1 MLLHPL
7 SFCINVLQKG
17 KVFAIILLVNFMKIL
32 GLDYGEA
39 RIGVAVSDA
48 LGMLANPLDTISE
61 KDRALQLEK
70 VCAVAKAHGVEKL
83 VVGHPKRMDGSLGHR
98 AEYTEE
104 FAKELSEMLG
114 IPYVMWDERLSS
126 TEAHRILESGGV
138 SGKNRKTKVDKIAA
152 VIILQGYLDANY

>member
-1 MLLHPL
+1 
-7 SFCINVLQKG
+7 
-17 KVFAIILLVNFMKIL
+17 MKIL

-48 LGMLANPLDTISE
+48 LGILANPLDTICE

-70 VCAVAKAHGVEKL
+70 TARVARENGVGKI
-83 VVGHPKRMDGSLGHR
+83 VVGNPKRMDGSLGHR

-104 FAKELSEMLG
+104 FARDLSKMLD

-138 SGKNRKTKVDKIAA
+138 SGKKRKTKVDKIAA
-152 VIILQGYLDANY
+152 VIILQGYLDANL

>member
-1 MLLHPL
+1 
-7 SFCINVLQKG
+7 
-17 KVFAIILLVNFMKIL
+17 MKIL

-48 LGMLANPLDTISE
+48 LGMLANPLDTICE

-70 VCAVAKAHGVEKL
+70 VVAVAKENRVEKI
-83 VVGHPKRMDGSLGHR
+83 VVGYPKRMDGTLGHR

-104 FAKELSEMLG
+104 FARELSQMLD

-138 SGKNRKTKVDKIAA
+138 SGKKRKTKVDKIAA
-152 VIILQGYLDANY
+152 VIILQGYLDSIF

>member
-1 MLLHPL
+1 
-7 SFCINVLQKG
+7 
-17 KVFAIILLVNFMKIL
+17 MKIL

-48 LGMLANPLDTISE
+48 LGMLANPLDTICE
-61 KDRALQLEK
+61 KDRTLQLEK
-70 VCAVAKAHGVEKL
+70 TAAVARAHGVEKL

-104 FAKELSEMLG
+104 FARDLSQLLG
-114 IPYVMWDERLSS
+114 IPYIMWDERLSS

-138 SGKNRKTKVDKIAA
+138 SGKKRTGKVDSIAA
-152 VIILQGYLDANY
+152 VFILQGYLDAHRDEKKG

>member
-1 MLLHPL
+1 
-7 SFCINVLQKG
+7 
-17 KVFAIILLVNFMKIL
+17 MKIF

-70 VCAVAKAHGVEKL
+70 VCAVAKAHGVKKI

-104 FAKELSEMLG
+104 FATDLSEMLG

-152 VIILQGYLDANY
+152 VIILQGYLDSNRN

>member
-1 MLLHPL
+1 
-7 SFCINVLQKG
+7 
-17 KVFAIILLVNFMKIL
+17 MKIL

-48 LGMLANPLDTISE
+48 LGILANPLDTICE

-70 VCAVAKAHGVEKL
+70 TACVAREYGVEKI
-83 VVGHPKRMDGSLGHR
+83 VVGNPKRMDGSLGHR

-104 FAKELSEMLG
+104 FARDLSKMLD

-138 SGKNRKTKVDKIAA
+138 SGKKRKTKVDKIAA
-152 VIILQGYLDANY
+152 VIILQGYLDANL